1 MATHCLVVVEVVV
14 VVVEEPPLICLAGAH
29 LGLAG
34 QRTERTEAA
43 QTYNLPLSL

>member
-1 MATHCLVVVEVVV
+1 MATHCLVVVVVV
-14 VVVEEPPLICLAGAH
+14 VVVVEPPLICLAGAH